1 MTTAASPLQRLG
13 LLWRLHWRDLRRLL
27 RYSLVLVAAPHLG
40 QRCVVLH
47 LADALEGFSRLL
59 AGSWLQVT
67 LHRRL
72 RSRTHR
78 VHLPR
83 HRLLGLRVLLR
94 RLRLR
99 ALRGALGLDE
109 HAGCFFVDSNCVRSE
124 WRLGWDVGKYLIVDA
139 LQFGRAPDCLAVE
152 GKRWPWRIVGGAL
165 FSWCGG
171 RGRQVGGWYDFP
183 GYAYDIAGTRFSG

>member
-13 LLWRLHWRDLRRLL
+13 LLLRLHWRDLRRLL
-27 RYSLVLVAAPHLG
+27 RYSLVLVAAPRLG
-40 QRCVVLH
+40 QRCICS
-47 LADALEGFSRLL
+47 ASGGTYTPDTSSA
-59 AGSWLQVT
+59 AQIA
-67 LHRRL
+67 
-72 RSRTHR
+72 
-78 VHLPR
+78 
-83 HRLLGLRVLLR
+83 
-94 RLRLR
+94 R
-99 ALRGALGLDE
+99 APGTSTTTPFACTSEERWDWDE
-109 HAGCFFVDSNCVRSE
+109 HAGCFFVDSDCVRSE